1 MQPAT
6 RFLLTPDNT
15 RIAYCT
21 LGDGP
26 PLVFVRGWMSN
37 VELAWETPEFAA
49 FFDAL
54 AQRFTVVLYDMRGN
68 GLSERAPERIDLE
81 TALCDLSAVVD
92 ELQLDRMTLYGQCF
106 GGPIAI
112 AYAARHAGRVS
123 RLVLDGTYA
132 AGEGLTSRD
141 QRDKLVAML
150 RDMPEAAMMAL
161 GYYTDPDPAQNI
173 TLREH
178 YESQRKRRQYV
189 SSECAVKLYEFGFDV
204 DVRGLLPSL
213 RMPTLVMH
221 RRENIAVA
229 YELGHA
235 LAAAIP
241 RATFVSMRGS
251 AANPWDGDMTE
262 PLAAIAAFTGV
273 PISLPTRRPEAR
285 RLGPLTIMFTDMESS
300 TAVTQRVGDAA
311 AQELLR
317 AHNAVVRDALRLH
330 GGNEIKHTGDGIMAS
345 FASASAAIE
354 CGIYVQRAL
363 AADDAAG
370 RAPSVVRVRIGINAG
385 EPVAE
390 DDDLFGTS
398 VQLARR
404 VCDAGDPGDVL
415 VSNVVRELCAGKGF
429 SFSDRGVTALK
440 GFEEPVP
447 IYEVAW
453 RGGAA

>member
-1 MQPAT
+1 MQPAA
-6 RFLLTPDNT
+6 RFLITPDHT

-21 LGDGP
+21 VGEGP

-37 VELAWETPEFAA
+37 VELAWETPDFTT

-68 GLSERAPERIDLE
+68 GLSERAPERIDME
-81 TALCDLSAVVD
+81 TALDDLSAVVE
-92 ELQLDRMTLYGQCF
+92 ELRLNGITLYGQCF

-112 AYAARHAGRVS
+112 AYAARHPHRVS
-123 RLVLDGTYA
+123 RLILDGTYA
-132 AGEGLTSRD
+132 SGHALTSRD
-141 QRDKLVAML
+141 QRDKLLAML

-161 GYYTDPDPAQNI
+161 GYYTDPEPAHSI
-173 TLREH
+173 TLAEH

-189 SSECAVKLYEFGFDV
+189 SAETAVKLYEFGFDV
-204 DVRGLLPSL
+204 DVRTLLPSL
-213 RMPTLVMH
+213 TMPTLVMH
-221 RRENIAVA
+221 RRQNIAVA
-229 YELGHA
+229 FERGHD

-241 RATFVSMRGS
+241 GATFVAQHGS
-251 AANPWDGDMTE
+251 AANPWDGDMSE
-262 PLAAIAAFTGV
+262 PLAAISAFTGV
-273 PISLPTRRPEAR
+273 TIAAPPRQPEAR

-317 AHNAVVRDALRLH
+317 AHNTIVRHALKLYD
-330 GGNEIKHTGDGIMAS
+330 GTEIKHTGDGIMSS

-354 CGIYVQRAL
+354 CGIFVQRKL
-363 AADDAAG
+363 AANQDDPPE
-370 RAPSVVRVRIGINAG
+370 RLRVRIGINAG
-385 EPVAE
+385 EPVVE

-398 VQLARR
+398 VQLAKR
-404 VCDAGDPGDVL
+404 VCDAGEPGEIL

-440 GFEEPVP
+440 GFEEPVRL
-447 IYEVAW
+447 YEVAW
-453 RGGAA
+453 RGGDRV